1 MQTFIRYFVAL
12 LILGAIIAFM
22 TTYSVRFTETAV
34 VTTFGKAD
42 EQSVVR
48 EPGLRFRL
56 PYPVQSVTKYDSRA
70 RFIESRP
77 ETRQT
82 ADDRQVI
89 VTAFLTYRVADP
101 LKFFQLFSN
110 AGSRAETHYRRAE
123 EILQGKLRAAM
134 GQTSN
139 FRMRDLF
146 ATEGSSKLAELE
158 KKIFDQLQAKTEDS
172 PSLAEYGIEA
182 VTVGVS
188 SLKLPAETT
197 KAVFDR
203 MQQTRLRIAQE
214 AFSRGSAEASR
225 IRSEA
230 ESDAQ
235 KILAFAERRAR
246 AIRGQGDKEASE
258 FIAKQSANPELAVF
272 LKNLEFMREALS
284 KRTTLV
290 LPTTFAGLTLFQPD
304 VADKLKQGAI
314 PAVEPGPAA
323 ATPASAAS
331 TEPRAGVKP

>member
-1 MQTFIRYFVAL
+1 MRYVVAV
-12 LILGAIIAFM
+12 LILLAIVAFM

-34 VTTFGKAD
+34 VTTFGRAD
-42 EQSVVR
+42 ASSVVK

-56 PYPVQSVTKYDSRA
+56 PYPVQSVTKYDARA

-89 VTAFLTYRVADP
+89 LTAYMTYRVIDP
-101 LKFFQLFSN
+101 LKFYQLFSN
-110 AGSRAETHYRRAE
+110 AGSRSETHYRRAE

-134 GQTSN
+134 AQTSS

-146 ATEGSSKLAELE
+146 ATEGESKLPELE
-158 KKIFDQLQAKTEDS
+158 KRILEQLRVRSDDS

-182 VTVGVS
+182 QTVGIS

-197 KAVFDR
+197 QAVFNR

-214 AFSRGSAEASR
+214 AYSRGSAEASR

-230 ESDAQ
+230 ESDAA
-235 KILAFAERRAR
+235 KILAFAERRAK
-246 AIRGQGDKEASE
+246 AIRGQGDQEAAE
-258 FIAKQSANPELAVF
+258 YIGKQSANPELAVF
-272 LKNLEFMREALS
+272 LKNLEFMRDAFS
-284 KRTTLV
+284 KRTTL
-290 LPTTFAGLTLFQPD
+290 LMPTTFAGMSVFQPD
-304 VADKLKQGAI
+304 VADQLRRGEI
-314 PAVEPGPAA
+314 PKIDPAA
-323 ATPASAAS
+323 VPAAVAPKAAPKQ
-331 TEPRAGVKP
+331 EQGGRP